1 MRHVHR
7 SVDGAT
13 IDVGVGVVDAPEDLS
28 AIREPG
34 CAAVI
39 WRRQPLPRFQD
50 WIDRLAPAQL
60 PTARLTLRTDA
71 IHDAVQQVCYAAGMS
86 EGPERTWLVDDIAAL
101 GAVFGSLM
109 AAPFVRLR
117 LDVIE
122 TNACRK
128 FHIDSVTAR
137 LVCTYRGTG
146 TQYGISMDGAEPT
159 RVFTVP
165 TGAPIVLRG
174 TRWPG
179 DPQSSLLHRSPPI
192 EGTSETRLLLV
203 FDPVIDPED
212 DY

>member
-1 MRHVHR
+1 MRHVHK

-13 IDVGVGVVDAPEDLS
+13 INVGVVDALEDLS

-39 WRRQPLPRFQD
+39 WRRQPLPRFQG

-60 PTARLTLRTDA
+60 PTARLILRADA
-71 IHDAVQQVCYAAGMS
+71 IPDAVQQVCDAAGMS

-101 GAVFGSLM
+101 GAVFGRLM
-109 AAPFVRLR
+109 TAPFLRLR

-146 TQYGISMDGAEPT
+146 TQYGISTDGAEPT

-165 TGAPIVLRG
+165 TGAPAVLRG

-179 DPQSSLLHRSPPI
+179 DPPSSLLHRSPPI

-203 FDPVIDPED
+203 FDPIMDPED
-212 DY
+212 DC